1 MKRHLIAALVV
12 VVALIAGALG
22 LFGRHIGS
30 AAIAVDNW
38 LREAL
43 YKLQSE
49 PIDPETAVTQ
59 VAETAVPIAAFVAG
73 GLLILLIVLVLRG
86 LRKVR
91 EKHFPGARR
100 KRRRQKV
107 ARGADVKVPQGR

>member
-1 MKRHLIAALVV
+1 
-12 VVALIAGALG
+12 
-22 LFGRHIGS
+22 
-30 AAIAVDNW
+30 
-38 LREAL
+38 
-43 YKLQSE
+43 
-49 PIDPETAVTQ
+49 
-59 VAETAVPIAAFVAG
+59 VPIAAFVAG

>member
-1 MKRHLIAALVV
+1 VKRHLIAALVV
-12 VVALIAGALG
+12 VAALIAGALG

-43 YKLQSE
+43 YKLQR
-49 PIDPETAVTQ
+49 TAVTQ
-59 VAETAVPIAAFVAG
+59 VADTAVPIAAFVAG

>member
-12 VVALIAGALG
+12 VAALIAGALG

-49 PIDPETAVTQ
+49 PIDP
-59 VAETAVPIAAFVAG
+59 G
-73 GLLILLIVLVLRG
+73 RRLLRLLIPLCPSPRLL
-86 LRKVR
+86 
-91 EKHFPGARR
+91 PG
-100 KRRRQKV
+100 V
-107 ARGADVKVPQGR
+107 C